1 MKKTFLIVLLI
12 MSSVLLNGCV
22 KVVMRFDPDGS
33 GNLEFGFNMSVQ
45 SVQQMSMMSGEEP
58 DPELDSITQL
68 LASGETMVD
77 EETGIAFS
85 AVERL
90 ENGSIWTYM
99 IIEVPDVNAWSEIEA
114 ATARVFPEEETED
127 TEGAEDE
134 ESDSPSEILAVPNI
148 TVDGTTL
155 RVEVVVPAQGDAEA
169 EADPMGAALA
179 GIMQMSYEIEMPGTL
194 GEHNGQIDTLTG
206 NPVWLIDPT
215 STEPLEIKVESS
227 TQ

>member
-1 MKKTFLIVLLI
+1 MKKTLLIALLI

-22 KVVMRFDPDGS
+22 KVVMRFAPDGS

-58 DPELDSITQL
+58 DPEMDSLTQL
-68 LASGETMVD
+68 LESGETMVD
-77 EETGIAFS
+77 DETGITFS

-99 IIEVPDVNAWSEIEA
+99 IIEVPDVNAWTEIEA
-114 ATARVFPEEETED
+114 ATARVFPDEATED
-127 TEGAEDE
+127 TEGAE
-134 ESDSPSEILAVPNI
+134 ESDSPTEILAPPSI
-148 TVDGTTL
+148 TVDGSTL
-155 RVEVVVPAQGDAEA
+155 RVEVIVPAQGDAEA
-169 EADPMGAALA
+169 EADPMSAALA